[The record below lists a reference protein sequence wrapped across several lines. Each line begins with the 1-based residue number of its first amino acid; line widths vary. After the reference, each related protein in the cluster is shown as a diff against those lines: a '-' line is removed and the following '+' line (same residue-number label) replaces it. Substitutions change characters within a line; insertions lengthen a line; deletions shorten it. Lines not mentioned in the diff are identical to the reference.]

1 MRRSPGVVLACAC
14 ALLVAAT
21 GTAGAQDERF
31 VEIDRVVAVVGT
43 VPIPL
48 SRVNEELNVVLSE
61 MQRLG
66 QAAPT
71 DSAETIELQ
80 RELLDRLIDDELLVQ
95 LALRDTLVQVTDEQV
110 QAAVET
116 ALRQTRSQF
125 SSEFEYRRQLE
136 LAGLGTPEEYRRY
149 MTEQTR
155 RQMQKQSLIQSLRD
169 RGDLR
174 QVPPTEAE
182 MRRYFEETRDQQ
194 PKRTASVTFRQIIIQ
209 PEASPE
215 AEAEARARADSV
227 LAELRSGADFATAAR
242 RFSDDPATRE
252 QGGELGWF
260 RRGSMVREFER
271 IAFRLRPGQI
281 SNLVRTPFGFH
292 IIQVQRVEPAEVQAR
307 HILFTPVITE
317 ANTAAARALGDSIAA
332 ALRAGASWDSLADLH
347 HDPIEQSLF
356 EDVALTD
363 LLPSYAGALADEQ
376 PGAIIGPVLL
386 TEAGRERYAVIRFI
400 ERHAEGEYTFEE
412 LRDRIRQNLA
422 EGSGVRR
429 LVRELREST
438 YLDIRLP

>member
-1 MRRSPGVVLACAC
+1 MRRSPAVVLACAC
-14 ALLVAAT
+14 TLLVAAT
-21 GTAGAQDERF
+21 GSAGAQDERF

-110 QAAVET
+110 RAAVET

-155 RQMQKQSLIQSLRD
+155 RQMQKLNLIQSLRD

-182 MRRYFEETRDQQ
+182 MQRYFEETRDQQ
-194 PKRTASVTFRQIIIQ
+194 PKRPASVTFRQIIIQ

-227 LAELRSGADFATAAR
+227 LAELRNGADFATAAR
-242 RFSDDPATRE
+242 RFSDDSTTRE

-260 RRGSMVREFER
+260 RRGRMVREFER

-317 ANTAAARALGDSIAA
+317 ANTAAARALGDSIAV

-356 EDVALTD
+356 EDVALAD
-363 LLPSYAGALADEQ
+363 LFPSYAGALADEQ

-400 ERHAEGEYTFEE
+400 ERHAEGGYAFEE

-438 YLDIRLP
+438 YIDIRLR

>member
-1 MRRSPGVVLACAC
+1 MRRSPAVVLACAC
-14 ALLVAAT
+14 TLLVAAT
-21 GTAGAQDERF
+21 GSAGAQDERF

-110 QAAVET
+110 RAAVET

-155 RQMQKQSLIQSLRD
+155 RQMQKLNLIQSLRD

-182 MRRYFEETRDQQ
+182 MQRYFEETRDQQ
-194 PKRTASVTFRQIIIQ
+194 PKRPASVTFRQIIIQ

-215 AEAEARARADSV
+215 AKAEARARADSV

-242 RFSDDPATRE
+242 RFSDDSTTRE

-260 RRGSMVREFER
+260 RRGRMVREFER

-317 ANTAAARALGDSIAA
+317 ANTAAARALGDSIAV

-356 EDVALTD
+356 EDVALAD
-363 LLPSYAGALADEQ
+363 LFPSYAGALADEQ

-386 TEAGRERYAVIRFI
+386 TEAGRERYAVILFI
-400 ERHAEGEYTFEE
+400 ERYAEGGYTFEE

-438 YLDIRLP
+438 YIDIRLR